1 MFTID
6 IYDDERHTLTARI
19 GELIPDNGRGSI
31 WFGELLRTESGRVAY
46 VETQTTRFGVKS
58 SESLRMDSV
67 RTLLNALL
75 SDYASQ
81 SASKIDSLW

>member
-46 VETQTTRFGVKS
+46 GFSTYAVK
-58 SESLRMDSV
+58 R
-67 RTLLNALL
+67 A
-75 SDYASQ
+75 A
-81 SASKIDSLW
+81 I